1 MKNIWI
7 VNHYA
12 TPPSL
17 GGLSRHHY
25 LAKYIGEKY
34 NVKVIASS
42 AIHNSKVNMIDDNS
56 KYIEK
61 DVDGVNYIYIRT
73 SQYQGNKIKRII
85 NMFQYYMRGKKI
97 LKKLS
102 KPDVIYTSMP
112 HPFSAL
118 LALNI
123 AKKNKIP
130 CIVETRDLWP
140 ETIVSFGM
148 IRRNGLIAR
157 LLYKL
162 EKYIYLHA
170 DKLVF
175 TMEGGI
181 DYLKERKYA
190 DKIDFSKVY
199 NLNNGADLKKIK
211 NDINEYNVNDKDLED
226 NSFKVVY
233 TGSIRYAYKLDDV
246 IELAK
251 MFKKNKVNDIK
262 FLIYGD
268 GPYRE
273 ELMKKCNEEKISNVI
288 FKGFIDPKYIPNIM
302 SKCDLALLHGVNHSV
317 FKYGTSQN
325 KMFTYLAAGKPIVS
339 TFPNKYDLITR
350 FNCGKTLQSNSL
362 DEYYDLIYYFYKLPK
377 NKYIEYCKNS
387 EKLSKKYDYLELS
400 KKMMKIIEEK

>member
-25 LAKYIGEKY
+25 LAKYIKKKY
-34 NVKVIASS
+34 DVKVIASS
-42 AIHNSKVNMIDDNS
+42 AIHNSDVNMINDKQN
-56 KYIEK
+56 YIEK
-61 DVDGVNYIYIRT
+61 TIDDVNYIYIRT
-73 SQYQGNKIKRII
+73 SQYKGNKIKRII
-85 NMFQYYMRGKKI
+85 NMIQYYVRGKKV
-97 LKKLS
+97 LKKLE
-102 KPDVIYTSMP
+102 KPDLIYTSMP
-112 HPFSAL
+112 QPLSAL
-118 LALNI
+118 LALKI
-123 AKKNKIP
+123 AKKHKVP

-148 IRRNGLIAR
+148 IRRKGIIAR
-157 LLYKL
+157 ILYRL

-199 NLNNGADLKKIK
+199 NLNNGADLQKIK
-211 NDINEYNVNDKDLED
+211 SDIKEYNVDDKELED

-246 IELAK
+246 VLLAK
-251 MFKKNKVNDIK
+251 KFKENKVNDIK
-262 FLIYGD
+262 FLIYGE

-273 ELMKKCNEEKISNVI
+273 ELMKKCKEEKIDNVI
-288 FKGFIDPKYIPNIM
+288 FKGFVDPKYIPNIM
-302 SKCDLALLHGVNHSV
+302 TKCDLALLHGVNHSV

-350 FNCGKTLQSNSL
+350 FNCGKTVQNDSI
-362 DEYYDLIYYFYKLPK
+362 DEYYDLINYFYKLPK
-377 NKYIEYCKNS
+377 DKYNEYCKNS
-387 EKLSKKYDYLELS
+387 ENLSKKYDYSELS
-400 KKMMKIIEEK
+400 KKMIKIIEEK